1 MKKFKKIT
9 DGLEI
14 NEDGYLLQGDKLSK
28 MEMSNVI
35 MLPLSSVKVCDII
48 NQLFS
53 KDDIE

>member
-9 DGLEI
+9 DCLEI

-28 MEMSNVI
+28 MEMSDVI

-48 NQLFS
+48 NQLFH

>member
-1 MKKFKKIT
+1 MKEFKKIT
-9 DGLEI
+9 DCLEI

-28 MEMSNVI
+28 MEMSDVI

-48 NQLFS
+48 NQLFP

>member
-9 DGLEI
+9 DCLEI

-28 MEMSNVI
+28 MEMSDEI

-48 NQLFS
+48 NQLFP